1 MQANKAWCEEKFHY
15 RFKDDIPLQT
25 ALTHRSHSANNNE
38 RLEFLGDAVLDL
50 VISELLYQFYSE
62 QTEGSLSRM
71 RSNLVKGDT
80 LAALA
85 KELDLGDYLILGKGE
100 KTSGGR
106 ERRSL
111 LSDALEAI
119 IGAIFQDGGFVKAK
133 NVIHKI
139 FASRI
144 QALDPKSEHK
154 DHKSIL
160 QERLQAVKQELPEY
174 ELIRTE
180 GIHDKTFVVQCSIQS
195 GKIVAQASGQTL
207 RIAEQKAASKAL
219 EAMQND

>member
-1 MQANKAWCEEKFHY
+1 MCI
-15 RFKDDIPLQT
+15 RD
-25 ALTHRSHSANNNE
+25 
-38 RLEFLGDAVLDL
+38 
-50 VISELLYQFYSE
+50 
-62 QTEGSLSRM
+62 
-71 RSNLVKGDT
+71 RSNLVKGET

-106 ERRSL
+106 ERISL
-111 LSDALEAI
+111 LSDALEAL
-119 IGAIFQDGGFVKAK
+119 IGAIFLDGGFVKTK

-139 FASRI
+139 FHSRI

-160 QERLQAVKQELPEY
+160 QEKLQAVKQQLPDY
-174 ELIRTE
+174 SLIRTD
-180 GIHDKTFVVQCSIQS
+180 GKHAKTFVVQCSIQS
-195 GKIVAQASGQTL
+195 GKIVTQASGQTL

-219 EAMQND
+219 QAMQND